1 MKVYQNSD
9 TPFFISSRKRLYISA
24 DPISSDNSKKEIL
37 KVDYLT
43 FRILVRA
50 EDGTQTRDPQ
60 LGRLMLYQLSYFRN
74 FKWAKMDSNHR
85 RHKPADL
92 QSAPFGHSGICPI
105 AFEIHR
111 FITFVSQLRC
121 KDTTIFVNSKRN
133 PPFLLHKLHFHR
145 LYCPICPLHAPQLAP
160 LCWS

>member
-1 MKVYQNSD
+1 M
-9 TPFFISSRKRLYISA
+9 PHIAKRLYSEVISHSLTYLF
-24 DPISSDNSKKEIL
+24 IRKKGYGL
-37 KVDYLT
+37 SQPYP
-43 FRILVRA
+43 FCRA

-74 FKWAKMDSNHR
+74 FRWAKMDSNHR

-105 AFEIHR
+105 AFEFHR

-133 PPFLLHKLHFHR
+133 LPFLLHKLHIHH
-145 LYCPICPLHAPQLAP
+145 LYYPIYPLHALLLAP
-160 LCWS
+160 WCWL